1 MAIELP
7 CYCASLRQA
16 ARVISQYYESALK
29 DMGVTITQFTL
40 LSLLDK
46 LKVARVNDIAAA
58 LAMDQTSLSRT
69 LALMERDGL
78 ITPAESEDLRETR
91 WRLTATGRRRLR
103 SVLPHWK
110 AVQKKV
116 EKLLGKDQAA
126 RLKTVAQRLSTRL
139 L

>member
-7 CYCASLRQA
+7 CYCASVRQA

-29 DMGVTITQFTL
+29 DTDVTITQFTL
-40 LSLLDK
+40 LTLLDK
-46 LKVARVNDIAAA
+46 VKVARVNDIAAA

-78 ITPAESEDLRETR
+78 IMPAASEDLRETR
-91 WRLTATGRRRLR
+91 WQLTATGRRQMR
-103 SVLPHWK
+103 SVLPRWK

-116 EKLLGKDQAA
+116 EKLIGKDQAA

-139 L
+139 V